1 MFITRKKKVYLMKKQ
16 MKMFVEGG
24 FDFSSSKEK
33 CTKSKKER
41 KKGNFRLIVAFVF
54 CQRGADLP

>member
-1 MFITRKKKVYLMKKQ
+1 MFITHKKKGYLMKKQ

-33 CTKSKKER
+33 CTESKKEI
-41 KKGNFRLIVAFVF
+41 FRLVVAFVF